1 MKLQTKFTFLI
12 FSCVGILCA
21 AFIWAS
27 FRLADTYNEMIYKRT
42 ADALTFSAE
51 NLASLFQT
59 NAELSRQIAT
69 NETIQQALVT
79 ARESE
84 DQIARKAALTT
95 LGRQLT
101 GYSNHNRY
109 IECIRL
115 DYGGASSLI

>member
-1 MKLQTKFTFLI
+1 
-12 FSCVGILCA
+12 
-21 AFIWAS
+21 
-27 FRLADTYNEMIYKRT
+27 MIYKRT

-101 GYSNHNRY
+101 GYSNHNR
-109 IECIRL
+109 
-115 DYGGASSLI
+115 SLLFG

>member
-79 ARESE
+79 ARSAGSRPDTVIIIDILSASTWITGEP
-84 DQIARKAALTT
+84 AA
-95 LGRQLT
+95 
-101 GYSNHNRY
+101 
-109 IECIRL
+109 
-115 DYGGASSLI
+115 

>member
-1 MKLQTKFTFLI
+1 MLKRWFRDMKLQTKFTFLI

-59 NAELSRQIAT
+59 TAELSRQIAT
-69 NETIQQALVT
+69 NETIQQV
-79 ARESE
+79 
-84 DQIARKAALTT
+84 
-95 LGRQLT
+95 
-101 GYSNHNRY
+101 
-109 IECIRL
+109 
-115 DYGGASSLI
+115 